1 MTGPGD
7 RAPDF
12 AARRAGLSPDR
23 PAFVDHGTGR
33 DWTYAQVNAAA
44 DRLARGLIAQGFR
57 PGQRLALLSLNR
69 AEVFVALFAAQKS
82 GLILCPL
89 NWRQPAAELIPVAAL
104 VDCRA
109 VIHDA
114 AHAELAAALHLPCLA
129 MDDLAELD
137 GPALPPPAN
146 GWDAPWYL
154 LFTSGTTGLP
164 KAVIQTPRMA
174 LASATN
180 LSQALGL
187 CAEDR
192 TPCFLPNFHTAGL
205 NIYAMAVFLWGGITD
220 ILPRFSPD
228 DLLDLI
234 AAGRVTQFFGMP
246 AIYQAFS
253 LHPGIDTAGLDRVR
267 ALACGGAPLPEALI
281 RFFADRGA
289 IIRNGYGMT
298 ESGPSGFL
306 NDARGAM
313 DRIGAVGRPPI
324 LTEARIAGLDDG
336 APGAGELLLRGA
348 TVTPGYFD
356 NPAATAA
363 AFDAEG
369 WLHTG
374 DVARRDAD
382 GYYFIV
388 DRIKDMY
395 ISGGENV
402 YPAEVERALADHPAV
417 LEAGVIGVPD
427 RRWGE
432 VGAVYLIPRPGQTP
446 DTAAIR
452 LWLRDRIAPYKV
464 PHHWR
469 VVADLPRTPGGKV
482 RKPDLRAGFR

>member
-1 MTGPGD
+1 MDGRDT
-7 RAPDF
+7 APDL
-12 AARRAGLSPDR
+12 AARRAGLAPDR
-23 PAFVDHGTGR
+23 TAFVDHGTGR
-33 DWTYAQVNAAA
+33 DWTFGQVNEAA

-57 PGQRLALLSLNR
+57 PGQRLGVLSLNR
-69 AEVFVALFAAQKS
+69 AEFFVALFAAQKS

-89 NWRQPAAELIPVAAL
+89 NWRQPAAELAPVAAM

-114 AHAELAAALHLPCLA
+114 AQSALAATLNLPCFA
-129 MDDLAELD
+129 MDDLPALD
-137 GPALPPPAN
+137 GPALPPHRK
-146 GWDAPWYL
+146 GWDEPWYL

-174 LASATN
+174 LSSATN

-187 CAEDR
+187 SAHDR
-192 TPCFLPNFHTAGL
+192 TPCFLPNFHTAGI

-228 DLLDLI
+228 DLLELI
-234 AAGRVTQFFGMP
+234 AAGQVTQFFGMP

-253 LHPGIDTAGLDRVR
+253 MHPGIDAAGLDRVR
-267 ALACGGAPLPEALI
+267 AFGCGGAPLAAPLI

-306 NDARGAM
+306 IDEQAAIT
-313 DRIGAVGRPPI
+313 RIGSVGRPPL
-324 LTEARIAGLDDG
+324 LTEARIDGLPD
-336 APGAGELLLRGA
+336 ASPGEGELLLRGA
-348 TVTPGYFD
+348 TITPGYFGD
-356 NPAATAA
+356 PKATAA
-363 AFDAEG
+363 AFTPDG
-369 WLHTG
+369 WLRTG
-374 DVARRDAD
+374 DVAARDTD
-382 GYYFIV
+382 GYYRIV

-402 YPAEVERALADHPAV
+402 YPAEVERVLAEHPAV
-417 LEAGVIGVPD
+417 LEVAVIGVPD
-427 RRWGE
+427 PRWGE
-432 VGAVYLIPRPGQTP
+432 VGAAHLVPRPGQTP
-446 DTAAIR
+446 DPDSIAG
-452 LWLRDRIAPYKV
+452 WLRERIAAYKI
-464 PHHWR
+464 PRHWR
-469 VVADLPRTPGGKV
+469 VVADLPRTAGGKV